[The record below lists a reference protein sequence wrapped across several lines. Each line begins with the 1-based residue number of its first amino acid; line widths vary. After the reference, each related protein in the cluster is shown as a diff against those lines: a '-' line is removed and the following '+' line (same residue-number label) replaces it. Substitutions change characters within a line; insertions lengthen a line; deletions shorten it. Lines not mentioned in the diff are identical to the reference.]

1 MVKTI
6 RQQYDIE
13 LSPDDLRALARA
25 SGIIEEITS
34 SAIDGVAGFEIKS
47 VPSTLNCT
55 RYTIKEFSHCMQMLE
70 DLCSPFGKLEGYFDK
85 YSTK

>member
-1 MVKTI
+1 MIKTV

-13 LSPDDLRALARA
+13 LSPDDLCTLARA
-25 SGIIEEITS
+25 SGIMEEITS
-34 SAIDGVAGFEIKS
+34 SAIDGVVGFEIKS

>member
-1 MVKTI
+1 MIKTV

-25 SGIIEEITS
+25 SGIMEEITS
-34 SAIDGVAGFEIKS
+34 SAIDGVVGFEIKS